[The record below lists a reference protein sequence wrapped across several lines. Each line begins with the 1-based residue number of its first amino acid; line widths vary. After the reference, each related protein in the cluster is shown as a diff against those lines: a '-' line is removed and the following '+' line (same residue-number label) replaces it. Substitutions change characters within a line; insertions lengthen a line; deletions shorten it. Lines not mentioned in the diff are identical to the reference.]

1 MKKLL
6 VLSALISALAF
17 GAEEVKTVPTT
28 TTPTKTEMGCSMMK
42 DGGMMG
48 MNNMMMSNL
57 SEANQKALMDNRT
70 ELKKEL
76 SSKTPDWKK
85 VQKLNEKN
93 SSIMAKAKTEMMKK
107 HHTHMMDGS
116 MDLDGNM
123 MNNNMDGNMQ
133 NHNMHQNMSNTTPE
147 TPVKT
152 Q

>member
-6 VLSALISALAF
+6 LLSTLVSALAF
-17 GAEEVKTVPTT
+17 GAEEVKTVPAT
-28 TTPTKTEMGCSMMK
+28 TTPTHSEMNCSMMK
-42 DGGMMG
+42 NGGMMG

-57 SEANQKALMDNRT
+57 SEANQKALMDNRA

-85 VQKLNEKN
+85 VESLNEKN

-123 MNNNMDGNMQ
+123 MNKNMDGNMQ
-133 NHNMHQNMSNTTPE
+133 NHNTHQNMSDA
-147 TPVKT
+147 TPVKI